1 MHLDENLILRLE
13 ALTRLELDA
22 EARKPLLHDL
32 NRMLEL
38 VEQMNQ
44 LDTNGVEPLA
54 WVNTAAC
61 RLREDEVSGQ
71 SSLEEALRDA
81 PDTDGQFFRTPKV
94 MDR

>member
-22 EARKPLLHDL
+22 QARQALLHDL

-38 VEQMNQ
+38 VEQMNR
-44 LDTNGVEPLA
+44 LDTTGVEPLA
-54 WVNTAAC
+54 WMNAEAC
-61 RLREDEVSGQ
+61 RLREDEVRGQ
-71 SSLEEALRDA
+71 SSREEALRDA

-94 MDR
+94 MDH